1 MENIKFFL
9 AETEDYKI
17 SDVLNRI
24 DLNGKG
30 NISAYDI
37 KKFLK

>member
-1 MENIKFFL
+1 MKNYL

-17 SDVLNRI
+17 CDVLNRI

-30 NISAYDI
+30 NISAHDI